1 MCSRSIINYN
11 VLTSTK
17 NVIHHRHL
25 QLAKQ
30 EALAMAVE
38 MMVVVLE
45 DIRFAPIFPDPT
57 ALGYIA

>member
-1 MCSRSIINYN
+1 M
-11 VLTSTK
+11 
-17 NVIHHRHL
+17 

-30 EALAMAVE
+30 EALAMVVE